1 MNESN
6 RPNRLDERR
15 AEKQA
20 EREERERAAQAE
32 REEREQARKDGAE
45 ARQRGMRAALIESQ
59 INKAAPGPIDP
70 ASAAVM
76 IASANM
82 LMAFIE
88 TGAISNG

>member
-32 REEREQARKDGAE
+32 RAAAEQARKDGAE
-45 ARQRGMRAALIESQ
+45 ARQRAVRAGIIEMQ
-59 INKAAPGPIDP
+59 INKANPAPIDP

-88 TGAISNG
+88 TGAASNG